1 MKNKSAKTAA
11 VFYVLWGII
20 HIIGGAA
27 LLSASMDGADAF
39 VKGLTGNTGAAL
51 NGVIGGGLLGLKAAK
66 WVFAFH
72 SYNIM
77 WMGILAILIAVLM
90 NWKDSTAGYWIN
102 MAVVGFADLGLII
115 FMVLPGVMSI
125 SNAWIGPL
133 LFLLAFSFSTIGR
146 LTKVKD

>member
-20 HIIGGAA
+20 HIIGGAV
-27 LLSASMDGADAF
+27 LLSTSMEGADTF
-39 VKGLTGNTGAAL
+39 VKALTGGE
-51 NGVIGGGLLGLKAAK
+51 LLGLKAAK

-77 WMGILAILIAVLM
+77 WMGVLAILIAVLM
-90 NWKDSTAGYWIN
+90 NWKNSTAGYWIN

-133 LFLLAFSFSTIGR
+133 LFLFAFVFSTIGR
-146 LTKVKD
+146 LTKVRD